1 MTKLEKAR
9 KFCYEVGELAKKY
22 NLPVFVVTDG
32 ASLTRNSGN
41 SAVRFHREKQIEWE
55 NQNNF
60 DPNEDWGSSFETMRS
75 YIKETIGSTS
85 IIPMMKHHKE
95 SVLDLMDKAT
105 EYHMSISPAFKKY
118 IETAAPNYRRDSE
131 KQLQDREN
139 KVLVALGPSGVFGYV
154 MFRDRGSYL
163 AIRDFY
169 IDPSNRGNGA
179 GTALIDEAIRLGE
192 KRVIKLKCLKENKLG
207 YRFYI
212 RYGFKVEKEN
222 KDPKFHI
229 SDYDM
234 KYEKDDI
241 NIRRATKSDKSIIT
255 GFVLKTDEYYLKTC
269 PTFAK
274 NYNKNPDK
282 IRKQSETFV
291 DRINISDFHILELN
305 GNPIGTIMEWD
316 NSGETTLI
324 NFYIDESYRGSGY
337 GTVLLKHVIK
347 HMKSN
352 YCVLSVY
359 EENRSAVRFYKKF
372 GFRYLQKEDTDA
384 GTLLW
389 LRYDKEAR

>member
-9 KFCYEVGELAKKY
+9 KFCYEVGELAKTY

-41 SAVRFHREKQIEWE
+41 PAVRFHREKQIEWE

-60 DPNEDWGSSFETMRS
+60 DPNEDWGSSFEAMRS
-75 YIKETIGSTS
+75 YIKEAIGSTS

-179 GTALIDEAIRLGE
+179 GTALIDEAIRLG
-192 KRVIKLKCLKENKLG
+192 KHNLVKLRCLKENKLG

-212 RYGFKVEKEN
+212 RYGFKVDETCTDK
-222 KDPKFHI
+222 KYGI
-229 SDYDM
+229 VDYEM
-234 KYEKDDI
+234 
-241 NIRRATKSDKSIIT
+241 S
-255 GFVLKTDEYYLKTC
+255 
-269 PTFAK
+269 
-274 NYNKNPDK
+274 YNKNK
-282 IRKQSETFV
+282 
-291 DRINISDFHILELN
+291 
-305 GNPIGTIMEWD
+305 
-316 NSGETTLI
+316 
-324 NFYIDESYRGSGY
+324 
-337 GTVLLKHVIK
+337 
-347 HMKSN
+347 
-352 YCVLSVY
+352 
-359 EENRSAVRFYKKF
+359 
-372 GFRYLQKEDTDA
+372 
-384 GTLLW
+384 
-389 LRYDKEAR
+389 